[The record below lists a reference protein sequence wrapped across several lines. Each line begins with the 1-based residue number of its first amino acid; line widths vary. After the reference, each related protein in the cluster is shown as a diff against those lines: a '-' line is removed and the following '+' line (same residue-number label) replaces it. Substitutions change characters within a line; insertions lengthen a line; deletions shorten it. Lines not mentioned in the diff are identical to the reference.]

1 MKKIRLTLVV
11 SLAFLATGTVSCGDD
26 DKNETSDLTATVSAS
41 STPQEKNVL
50 VEHFTGIK
58 DPLSSDG
65 HRILNGLK
73 VNHPGRVFCINIH
86 TGTDADNTYTT
97 DFGAE
102 LAEQSHLTS
111 YPAGTVNRLVFET
124 YAMDTE
130 NTGTAMDRSYWAN
143 AANLVMLQS
152 SDANLN
158 AKAVIDP
165 NTRELTVAVA
175 IYYVSKDTND
185 TNISD
190 KLNVA
195 LVEDSVW
202 GRQNGGSTYNPSHY
216 DFGTSLYCHMDM
228 LRHLLTGQ
236 WGDDITPVVGTQIR
250 RSYKYT
256 IPEQISGVD
265 VNLKHLK
272 VIVFL
277 AEGQQEIINVCQAP
291 ITF

>member
-1 MKKIRLTLVV
+1 MKKIHLTLVV

-111 YPAGTVNRLVFET
+111 YPAGTVNRRVFET

-165 NTRELTVAVA
+165 NTRE
-175 IYYVSKDTND
+175 
-185 TNISD
+185 
-190 KLNVA
+190 LNVA